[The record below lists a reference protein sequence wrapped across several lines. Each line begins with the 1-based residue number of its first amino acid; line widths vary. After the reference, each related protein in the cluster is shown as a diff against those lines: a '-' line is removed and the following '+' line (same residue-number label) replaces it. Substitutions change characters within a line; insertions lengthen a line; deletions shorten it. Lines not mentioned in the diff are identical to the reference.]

1 MEINFIP
8 RTQVAQLAH
17 MTGGT
22 VCFGDLV
29 EGSSFLDQEGNCWTK
44 ISPCRARD
52 QRTHESDLFQSTDVV
67 IA

>member
-1 MEINFIP
+1 MRVDF
-8 RTQVAQLAH
+8 TALTGLGSLAY
-17 MTGGT
+17 TT
-22 VCFGDLV
+22 PPVTRFGDLV

-52 QRTHESDLFQSTDVV
+52 QRTHESDLFQSTDEV